1 MESSTLD
8 TVDTVEEWTMKK
20 LKKEKMI
27 SFLFEAIGLLIQKN
41 SFIKKLTV
49 EKLKIYGL

>member
-8 TVDTVEEWTMKK
+8 TEDMVEEWTMKK
-20 LKKEKMI
+20 LKKEKMT
-27 SFLFEAIGLLIQKN
+27 SFLLEVIGLLIQKN

-49 EKLKIYGL
+49 EKLKICGL